1 MAPLPYLSYSE
12 INYNVPGVNS
22 GQNMFIENNKTVVK
36 NEEYQK
42 NLLKNEIAGQIITS
56 NSQLAEPHKNNSTCP
71 REEKRTEIPPN
82 IPETGPNNFGSP
94 QLIENPVEFANR
106 PAYSNINNS
115 WPPNNNSFYNRFNSI
130 FPSFNN
136 RKEFFN
142 KDDNMIS
149 LLNEIVFYLKFIT
162 LILMFC
168 LILKFFNK

>member
-12 INYNVPGVNS
+12 LNYNVPGVNS

-56 NSQLAEPHKNNSTCP
+56 NSVENKNNSTCP
-71 REEKRTEIPPN
+71 QEEKPSRIAIP
-82 IPETGPNNFGSP
+82 PNNFGSP
-94 QLIENPVEFANR
+94 QLIQNPVEFANR